1 MQRTLP
7 RASLAVAVLAAA
19 LLLSGCDSCKA
30 KQPDAP
36 AAKPQTPPAASV
48 TPGAPLKTP
57 EEVRQEVERVVKGY
71 LNAPACNDRLQ
82 FILNPQK
89 NGALFLDYYSA
100 VGCTVHFRSMDASD
114 CATPKNGAC
123 WVKVQMGVPTG
134 FEVSEEEHSYCIALA
149 PTPKIDWRCSKGY
162 NTVPL
167 AQFKAAHDDARP
179 AKLRL
184 YAEPGDQYL
193 DEYADAK
200 STTLS
205 IRLRDADGAT
215 INGFIE
221 KDSRLGQ
228 VLADLLKDKKAHQ
241 VVLELGYSRRN
252 DNRDAA
258 SILTLFEIGWR
269 EYPAELE

>member
-1 MQRTLP
+1 MVRRAP
-7 RASLAVAVLAAA
+7 RATLAAA
-19 LLLSGCDSCKA
+19 VVTVAFALSGCDSCKS
-30 KQPDAP
+30 KQTDAP
-36 AAKPQTPPAASV
+36 AAKPQTPPTASV
-48 TPGAPLKTP
+48 TPGALLKTP

-71 LNAPACNDRLQ
+71 LSAPACNDRLP

-89 NGALFLDYYSA
+89 NGAIFLEHYAA
-100 VGCTVHFRSMDASD
+100 VGCKVQFKGMDASD
-114 CATPKNGAC
+114 CATPKNEAC
-123 WVKVQMGVPTG
+123 SVKVQMRVPMG
-134 FEVSEEEHSYCIALA
+134 PEVSEEEHSYCISLA

-162 NTVPL
+162 NAVPL

-200 STTLS
+200 STMLS

-215 INGFIE
+215 INGFTE
-221 KDSRLGQ
+221 KDGRLGQ
-228 VLADLLKDKKAHQ
+228 VLSDLLKDKKAHQ
-241 VVLELGYSRRN
+241 VVLEIGYSRRN

-258 SILTLFEIGWR
+258 AILTLFEIGWR